1 MTDTFTRESKFSLG
15 KLREDEEALDEK
27 ASLVDS
33 ETDIDNRTTA
43 RLIWRCLL
51 LIRFYW
57 KRFAVVLSMGWVIQ
71 IITTAVAP
79 WIGKVLVDQVV
90 LNGATAIWQIKS
102 DQ

>member
-1 MTDTFTRESKFSLG
+1 MDCIDPLYALNQEILYLTDTFTRESRFSLE

-57 KRFAVVLSMGWVIQ
+57 KRFAVV
-71 IITTAVAP
+71 
-79 WIGKVLVDQVV
+79 
-90 LNGATAIWQIKS
+90 
-102 DQ
+102 